1 MNAFKM
7 TALTLALAVT
17 AGAAQAEDII
27 TIPDV
32 TVSGSAAMT
41 TDYLFRGISQSSN
54 NAAVQA
60 SMTASHKSGIYGTL
74 WGSSIANGNGGSEID
89 VMLGYAMPINLGPEL
104 KGTLD
109 VGVMRYVYPGANKDN
124 LGSNG
129 LPIAFDPDYNEIYAS
144 VALPSVVMEGDTLK
158 TGLAFSNDYFL
169 ESDQFM
175 YVYGSY
181 STPIPSTNFGL
192 VTSVGYNRFDDNF
205 KMAQALGTDPNAGDD
220 YIDYKIGTTF
230 GVQGVAAELAYAGT
244 DLKKSE
250 CGGDLCEGRV
260 VLTLSKAF

>member
-1 MNAFKM
+1 MNALKL

-17 AGAAQAEDII
+17 ASVAQAEDII

-41 TDYLFRGISQSSN
+41 TDNLFRRISQSSN

-60 SMTASHKSGIYGTL
+60 SMTASHSSGIYGTL
-74 WGSSIANGNGGSEID
+74 WGSSIANGNGGAEID
-89 VMLGYAMPINLGPEL
+89 VMLGYAMPINLGPQMQ
-104 KGTLD
+104 GTLD
-109 VGVMRYVYPGANKDN
+109 VGVMRYVYPGANDAN
-124 LGSNG
+124 SG
-129 LPIAFDPDYNEIYAS
+129 FEPDYNEIYAS

-158 TGLAFSNDYFL
+158 TGLAYSNDYFL

-181 STPIPSTNFGL
+181 STPIPNTNFGL

-220 YIDYKIGTTF
+220 YIDYKVGTTF

-250 CGGDLCEGRV
+250 CGGSLCEGRV

>member
-1 MNAFKM
+1 MNAFKL
-7 TALTLALAVT
+7 TALTLTLAASASV
-17 AGAAQAEDII
+17 AQAADII

-74 WGSSIANGNGGSEID
+74 WGSSIANGNGGAEID

-109 VGVMRYVYPGANKDN
+109 VGVMRYVYPGANETN
-124 LGSNG
+124 NGST
-129 LPIAFDPDYNEIYAS
+129 FEPDYNELYAS
-144 VALPSVVMEGDTLK
+144 VALPGVVMEGDTLK
-158 TGLAFSNDYFL
+158 TGLAFSNDYFA
-169 ESDQFM
+169 ESDQYM

-181 STPIPSTNFGL
+181 STPIPNTNFGL
-192 VTSVGYNRFDDNF
+192 VTSVGFNKFDSND

-250 CGGDLCEGRV
+250 CGGGLCEGRV

>member
-1 MNAFKM
+1 MNVFKL

-17 AGAAQAEDII
+17 ASVAQAEDII

-60 SMTASHKSGIYGTL
+60 SMTASHTSGIYATL
-74 WGSSIANGNGGSEID
+74 WGSSIANGNGGAEID

-104 KGTLD
+104 TGTVD
-109 VGVMRYVYPGANKDN
+109 VGVMRYVYPGANDAN
-124 LGSNG
+124 SG
-129 LPIAFDPDYNEIYAS
+129 FEPDYNEIYAS

-181 STPIPSTNFGL
+181 STPIPNTNFGL

-205 KMAQALGTDPNAGDD
+205 KMNQAIGTDPNAGDD

-250 CGGDLCEGRV
+250 CGGSLCEGRV

>member
-1 MNAFKM
+1 MNAFKL
-7 TALTLALAVT
+7 TALTLTLAASASV
-17 AGAAQAEDII
+17 AQAADII

-74 WGSSIANGNGGSEID
+74 WGSSIANGNGGAEID

-109 VGVMRYVYPGANKDN
+109 VGVMRYVYPGANDAN
-124 LGSNG
+124 SG
-129 LPIAFDPDYNEIYAS
+129 FEPDYNEIYAS
-144 VALPSVVMEGDTLK
+144 VALPGVVMEGDTLK

-181 STPIPSTNFGL
+181 STPIPNTNFGL
-192 VTSVGYNRFDDNF
+192 VTSVGFNKFDSND
-205 KMAQALGTDPNAGDD
+205 KMAQALSTDPNAGDD
-220 YIDYKIGTTF
+220 YIDYKVGTTF

-250 CGGDLCEGRV
+250 CGGGLCEGRV

>member
-1 MNAFKM
+1 MNALKL
-7 TALTLALAVT
+7 TALMLAFATT
-17 AGAAQAEDII
+17 ASVAQAEDII

-60 SMTASHKSGIYGTL
+60 SMTASHKSGVYATL

-124 LGSNG
+124 SG
-129 LPIAFDPDYNEIYAS
+129 FDPDYNEVYAS
-144 VALPSVVMEGDTLK
+144 VALPSVAMEGDTLK
-158 TGLAFSNDYFL
+158 TGIAFSNDYFL

-192 VTSVGYNRFDDNF
+192 VTSVGYNRFDDNA
-205 KMAQALGTDPNAGDD
+205 KMSQALGTDPNAGDD
-220 YIDYKIGTTF
+220 YIDYKVGTTF

-250 CGGDLCEGRV
+250 CGGSLCQGRV
-260 VLTLSKAF
+260 VLSLSKAF

>member
-17 AGAAQAEDII
+17 AGVAQAEDII

-109 VGVMRYVYPGANKDN
+109 VGVMRYVYPGANDAN
-124 LGSNG
+124 SG
-129 LPIAFDPDYNEIYAS
+129 FEPDYNEIYAS

-181 STPIPSTNFGL
+181 STPIPNTNFGL
-192 VTSVGYNRFDDNF
+192 VTSVGFNKFDDNF
-205 KMAQALGTDPNAGDD
+205 KMQQALGLLSANAGSD

-230 GVQGVAAELAYAGT
+230 GVQGVAAELAYVGT
-244 DLKKSE
+244 DLDDNSDE
-250 CGGDLCEGRV
+250 CVGNVCEGRV